1 MLAVAWAVIALLAVT
16 IALLATALFQIRG
29 EIGALGSEVRG
40 EIGALGSELRGEIA
54 ELRSELR
61 AEIAELRA
69 EMREGFR
76 AQGERLDAHIER
88 HAG

>member
-1 MLAVAWAVIALLAVT
+1 MLTVAWAAIALLAVT

-29 EIGALGSEVRG
+29 EIGALGSELRG
-40 EIGALGSELRGEIA
+40 EIAALGSELRG
-54 ELRSELR
+54 
-61 AEIAELRA
+61 